1 MVTFNFLQKSQNK
14 VQQPKKKWSHE
25 KITLLAWLVTYYAE
39 LEQRDYDHFVK
50 KFLQINWEGGL

>member
-1 MVTFNFLQKSQNK
+1 MEIIYLTFPNSQNK

-25 KITLLAWLVTYYAE
+25 KITLLAWLVAYYAE

-50 KFLQINWEGGL
+50 KF